1 VIDDFAALLL
11 LAVLHKRCERGVWK
25 RMMVLHTSSTQGS
38 ALPSAS
44 IRSVGIPFQA
54 KGAASSLSVT
64 NVPFDSFLRLAKDKR
79 PRMAWQTTVC
89 AICRSAVMVRPL

>member
-1 VIDDFAALLL
+1 MIDDVAALLL
-11 LAVLHKRCERGVWK
+11 LAVLHKGCERGVWK
-25 RMMVLHTSSTQGS
+25 RMVLHTSSTQGS

-79 PRMAWQTTVC
+79 PSMAWQTTVC